1 MLVVGRVLHEIS
13 SFHSL
18 FPLLL
23 FNDNYLQVLAEE
35 MHRYSPPR
43 ALFVR
48 QPNFARLALAR
59 SLAATSFFLVLL
71 HILPIFYNKQH
82 TRQVSIYT

>member
-1 MLVVGRVLHEIS
+1 MLVVGRRVLHEIS

-59 SLAATSFFLVLL
+59 RHFILSRFAPHSANFL
-71 HILPIFYNKQH
+71 
-82 TRQVSIYT
+82 